1 MHNKLLKFKL
11 ISLWSLLVFIP
22 LFSRTLV
29 QIDETRYVSVA
40 WEMWI
45 HGNWLIPYLNG
56 EVYHHKPPLL
66 FWLINLTWAIFGV
79 NDWSPRL
86 ISGCFSLG
94 SLWLLMYLARKL
106 WPQDLQIAQWA
117 PFILIGCL
125 LWSLFS
131 TVVMFDIMLAFF
143 ALLSMVAII
152 NRSWTLLGIAIG
164 LGVLTK
170 GPVILLHVLPVAL
183 LAPWW
188 QATVS
193 SWGKWYLGVF
203 WSVILGATIALA
215 WAIPAAIYGGDEFR
229 EAIFWGQTAN
239 RIVNSFAHQHP
250 IWWYLPLL
258 PIILFPWLFWK
269 PVWQGLL
276 KLPQHITDNGVR
288 FCLIWFVVAFV
299 VFSLISGKQPHYLLP
314 IVPAF
319 ALLIAYL
326 INKNDRI
333 IILSTISILISIILP
348 LSFIKATEPSYDIR
362 TISRKINELQMNDQT
377 IAHLGKYHGQYQFLG
392 RLQQPLEV
400 VTEYNMC
407 SWLIKNPQAKL
418 VIYLG
423 KEHSNL
429 KQYTDYIQKYRSKK
443 VGIIDASFL
452 YSGCLM
458 PII

>member
-1 MHNKLLKFKL
+1 MNNKLLKLKL

-22 LFSRTLV
+22 LFSRTLI

-40 WEMWI
+40 WDMWI
-45 HGNWLIPYLNG
+45 HGNWLVPYLNG

-86 ISGCFSLG
+86 ISGCFSLA
-94 SLWLLMYLARKL
+94 SLWLLVYLARQL
-106 WPQDLQIAQWA
+106 WPQDSEIAESA
-117 PFILIGCL
+117 PFILLACL

-131 TVVMFDIMLAFF
+131 TVAMFDIMLAFF
-143 ALLSMVAII
+143 TLLGMVAII
-152 NRSWTLLGIAIG
+152 KNSWFLLGIAIG

-170 GPVILLHVLPVAL
+170 GPVILLHLLPVAI
-183 LAPWW
+183 LA
-188 QATVS
+188 S
-193 SWGKWYLGVF
+193 SWSRWYLGV
-203 WSVILGATIALA
+203 ILGAAIALA

-229 EAIFWGQTAN
+229 DAIFWGQTAN

-276 KLPQHITDNGVR
+276 QIPQHISDYGVR
-288 FCLIWFVVAFV
+288 FCLIWFLVVFV
-299 VFSLISGKQPHYLLP
+299 AFSLISGKQPHYLLP
-314 IVPAF
+314 IIPAF
-319 ALLIAYL
+319 ALLTAYF
-326 INKNDRI
+326 IKNKDKI
-333 IILSTISILISIILP
+333 IFISSISILISIILP
-348 LSFIKATEPSYDIR
+348 LSFIKATEPSYDIVA
-362 TISRKINELQMNDQT
+362 ISKEIHELQMNGET

-392 RLQQPLEV
+392 RLKQPLEV

-407 SWLIKNPQAKL
+407 SWLIKNPQGKL

-429 KQYTDYIQKYRSKK
+429 KQYPDYMQKYRSKK
-443 VGIIDASFL
+443 VAIIDASFL

-458 PII
+458 PIVF

>member
-1 MHNKLLKFKL
+1 MNNKLLKLKL

-22 LFSRTLV
+22 LFSRTLI

-40 WEMWI
+40 WDMWI
-45 HGNWLIPYLNG
+45 HGNWLVPYLNG

-86 ISGCFSLG
+86 ISGCFSLA
-94 SLWLLMYLARKL
+94 SLWLLVYLARQL
-106 WPQDLQIAQWA
+106 WPQDSEIAESA
-117 PFILIGCL
+117 PFILLACL

-131 TVVMFDIMLAFF
+131 TVAMFDIMLAFF
-143 ALLSMVAII
+143 TLLGMVAII
-152 NRSWTLLGIAIG
+152 KNSWFLLGIAIG

-170 GPVILLHVLPVAL
+170 GPVILLHLLPVAI
-183 LAPWW
+183 LA
-188 QATVS
+188 S
-193 SWGKWYLGVF
+193 SWSRWYLGV
-203 WSVILGATIALA
+203 ILGAAIALA

-229 EAIFWGQTAN
+229 DAIFWGQTAN

-276 KLPQHITDNGVR
+276 QIPQHISDYGVR
-288 FCLIWFVVAFV
+288 FCLIWFLVVFV
-299 VFSLISGKQPHYLLP
+299 AFSLISGKQPHYLLP
-314 IVPAF
+314 IIPAF
-319 ALLIAYL
+319 ALLTAYF
-326 INKNDRI
+326 IKNKDKI
-333 IILSTISILISIILP
+333 IFISSISILISIILP
-348 LSFIKATEPSYDIR
+348 LSFIKATEPSYDIVA
-362 TISRKINELQMNDQT
+362 ISKEIHELQMNGET

-392 RLQQPLEV
+392 RLKQPLEV
-400 VTEYNMC
+400 ITEYNMC
-407 SWLIKNPQAKL
+407 SWLIKNPQGKL

-429 KQYTDYIQKYRSKK
+429 KQYTDYMQKYRSTK

-458 PII
+458 PIVF